1 MVNVTD
7 YGFDP
12 KKHRDLLIKWI
23 KDWYDNNSGGCKGP
37 VVIGISGGKDSSV
50 TAGLCVHALGKDK
63 VYGVLMPDGEQ
74 PDIDDSFDLVEALGI
89 HCEIVNIQKV
99 KNAIIDSVVRKT
111 SPIFSKIADGQ
122 IDMTQANTNL
132 PPRLR
137 MATLYY
143 ISQVRGGRVANTC
156 NLSESMIGWETRWGD
171 AVGDFS
177 PLGKLTKNE
186 VVAIG
191 LEMPEI
197 PRHLILKE
205 PSDGLCGKTD
215 EDGLGFTYDE
225 LDALI
230 RQNKMGDNYDLILY
244 KALKNNFKHIELP
257 SYNPDNVYNFVKQ
270 KIFSDG
276 LKKYLQLQ

>member
-1 MVNVTD
+1 MVNVND
-7 YGFDP
+7 YGFNP
-12 KKHRDLLIKWI
+12 EKHKDLLINWI
-23 KDWYDNNSGGCKGP
+23 RNWYDNNSGGCKGP
-37 VVIGISGGKDSSV
+37 IVIGISGGKDSSV

-74 PDIDDSFDLVEALGI
+74 PDIEDSLSLVDALEI
-89 HCEIVNIQKV
+89 PYEIVNIQKA
-99 KNAIIDSVVRKT
+99 KNVLMDSLTPKSRMT
-111 SPIFSKIADGQ
+111 SNVGL
-122 IDMTQANTNL
+122 TQANTNL

-137 MATLYY
+137 MTILYY
-143 ISQVRGGRVANTC
+143 ISQLLGGRVANTC
-156 NLSESMIGWETRWGD
+156 NLSESMVGWETRWGD

-186 VVAIG
+186 AVAIG

-230 RQNKMGDNYDLILY
+230 RQNKMGDNYDTILY

-257 SYNPDNVYNFVKQ
+257 SYNPDNVYNFIKQ
-270 KIFSDG
+270 KIYSDG
-276 LKKYLQLQ
+276 LRKYVQIQ